1 MQELSVIHFCCAH
14 FKSYQFKNSC
24 TTFGKKGKIT
34 EIYIKGKVI
43 TGIETIKNNLIDR
56 ILATR
61 NKKLLQAISNIF
73 ESTQTDEIVSLSS
86 EQIEMLLMSEKDIES
101 GNLISESELNESDA
115 KWLN

>member
-1 MQELSVIHFCCAH
+1 M
-14 FKSYQFKNSC
+14 
-24 TTFGKKGKIT
+24 
-34 EIYIKGKVI
+34 

-61 NKKLLQAISNIF
+61 NEKLLQAISNIF
-73 ESTQTDEIVSLSS
+73 ESTQTDDIVSLSS

-101 GNLISESELNESDA
+101 GNLISESELNESDS